1 MARHAWQ
8 EKQLGQRKRGARGH
22 LGGQNKGRFV
32 FDKDGIWEHKGVQYP
47 GNWTVVKTTEGKEP
61 IEDDCPCWQH
71 TSKARK
77 VPKSKGPAAGGS

>member
-1 MARHAWQ
+1 MLEKILARRHDNGSNYLAAAITA
-8 EKQLGQRKRGARGH
+8 E
-22 LGGQNKGRFV
+22 FY
-32 FDKDGIWEHKGVQYP
+32 KDGIWEHKGVRYP

-77 VPKSKGPAAGGS
+77 VPKSQGPAAGGS